1 MKKNMFLLLLPLL
14 CVSYGYAQEESD
26 LEKVHAEIVRY
37 LEHPGSG
44 EKLFFRGEEALT
56 LRDSFAVIAIDSFA
70 NDWYACAVINY
81 NKWSGGHDLFSDE
94 FITRWKEDR
103 WESGS
108 YLLEKAKGLKREMDA
123 ALLKD
128 LKGYWIYV
136 RPYRGEFCLDNDWAT
151 LMAQELT
158 DSTWVQIDMEV
169 FPRPCTALH
178 GDRNA
183 FTLVVGGDPILF
195 ELVDPEREIYR
206 VGKTRYMIPN
216 RRRHDFPIIEYIGTT
231 GDLISLPIPF
241 DK

>member
-1 MKKNMFLLLLPLL
+1 MKEKLFLLLLPLL
-14 CVSYGYAQEESD
+14 CVGQGYAQEKSD

-37 LEHPGSG
+37 LEYPEGG
-44 EKLFFRGEEALT
+44 EKLFFRTENAIT
-56 LRDSFAVIAIDSFA
+56 LRDSFTVIAIDSFD
-70 NDWYACAVINY
+70 NDWYACAVINH
-81 NKWSGGHDLFSDE
+81 NKWSQGHDLFSDE

-108 YLLEKAKGLKREMDA
+108 HLLEKVKGLHREMDV

-136 RPYRGEFCLDNDWAT
+136 RPYRGEFYIDNDWAT

-169 FPRPCTALH
+169 FPRPCTALY
-178 GDRNA
+178 GDHNA
-183 FTLVVGGDPILF
+183 FTLVVDGDPILF

-216 RRRHDFPIIEYIGTT
+216 RRRHEFPIIEYIGTT
-231 GDLISLPIPF
+231 GDLISLSIPF
-241 DK
+241 DE